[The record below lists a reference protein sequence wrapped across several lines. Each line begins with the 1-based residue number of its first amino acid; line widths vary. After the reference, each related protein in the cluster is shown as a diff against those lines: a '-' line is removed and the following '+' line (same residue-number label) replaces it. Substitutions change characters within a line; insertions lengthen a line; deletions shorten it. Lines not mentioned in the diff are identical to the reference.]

1 MLDLIQ
7 NWQIDESGIYKNML
21 QMIFTTK
28 IFRFLTRKS
37 PARKTK
43 IMQGLC
49 IIKTKQV
56 RINYSG
62 GYLEV
67 NEK

>member
-1 MLDLIQ
+1 
-7 NWQIDESGIYKNML
+7 
-21 QMIFTTK
+21 MIFTTE

-43 IMQGLC
+43 MMQRLC

-56 RINYSG
+56 RINYTG